1 MSFPRCRR
9 RRLYVASLVLA
20 ITACSTQHPTF
31 TSDGR
36 SGYVVTCHGYLNS
49 FSSCL
54 VEAGKLCGGRG
65 YDVIRGGEDDRSMLI
80 ACKAAGAVATAH

>member
-1 MSFPRCRR
+1 MSVSRR
-9 RRLYVASLVLA
+9 NRMCVAACLVLA
-20 ITACSTQHPTF
+20 LTSCGTQHPTY

-49 FSSCL
+49 FNSCL

-65 YDVIRGGEDDRSMLI
+65 YDVLRGGEDDRSMLI
-80 ACKAAGAVATAH
+80 ACKAAGVVATAH